1 MTLCTKWDWSMRKV
15 LTSFV
20 AMNEKYLL
28 RMFLESDG
36 DHRGDSNGLGWAF
49 S

>member
-1 MTLCTKWDWSMRKV
+1 MTICTKWDWVMGKV

-20 AMNEKYLL
+20 AMNVKYLL

-36 DHRGDSNGLGWAF
+36 DHRGGSNDLGWAY